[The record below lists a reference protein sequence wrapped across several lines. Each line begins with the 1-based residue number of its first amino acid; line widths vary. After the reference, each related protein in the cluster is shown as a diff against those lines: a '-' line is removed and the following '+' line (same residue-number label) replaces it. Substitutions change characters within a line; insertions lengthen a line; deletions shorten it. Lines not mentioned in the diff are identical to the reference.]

1 MIKRLDFIWRFIQTK
16 EFILLAVILI
26 LFSQISHSIYSYY
39 EFSNS
44 TNIVMKF
51 VNVLVGTMF
60 AIGISFAILINT
72 LQGNKKFV
80 YVYGVI
86 EFLIN
91 LVYYKIYLGVDEIN
105 FVIVK
110 VLFSSIIPFAI
121 GSYSDIIVKFNL
133 SEKQSVKSIDDFKT
147 EVTENLKKEFEEEK
161 LKLQDNFK
169 TEIKNITITYQNQKE
184 KDLIV
189 LQKTVSQEIDKISLM
204 EVVGKDVLYNIKL
217 LKENENKL
225 N

>member
-51 VNVLVGTMF
+51 VNVLIGTMF

-169 TEIKNITITYQNQKE
+169 TEIKNITITCQNQKE
-184 KDLIV
+184 KDLLV

-217 LKENENKL
+217 LKENEDKL